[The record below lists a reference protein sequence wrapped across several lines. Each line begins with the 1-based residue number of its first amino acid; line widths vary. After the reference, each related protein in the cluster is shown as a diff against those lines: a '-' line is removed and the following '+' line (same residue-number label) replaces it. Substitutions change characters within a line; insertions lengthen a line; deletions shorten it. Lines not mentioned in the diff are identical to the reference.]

1 MSVSPRGTSWSARGA
16 GSWPRTGF
24 DFRGIRAR
32 ITAMRPTSLDAT
44 RRRFMTHFAG
54 IGLGASLA
62 PGVLWARMQ
71 DQGAQR
77 VTLEMVT
84 DALKLAGIDATEAER
99 QAMVNG
105 ANQSLARYEAIRQ
118 LEIPND
124 VSPPFHFSA
133 IVPGIDVDK
142 TKKPFRLSSAPS
154 LRRPAVLEDVAFWP
168 VRHLAELIRT
178 KKVTSSEL
186 TEMYLARL
194 HRYNGTL
201 NNVVTFLDDVARAQ
215 ATQADAEIAS
225 GKYRGPLH
233 GIPWGAKDIISVKGY
248 KTTWGSNNFK
258 DQVLDYDASVVEQ
271 LRDAGAVL
279 IAKVTTGELA
289 GGDNWFG
296 GQTKSP
302 WDPAQGSSGSSA
314 GPASATAA
322 GCIAFGIGTETSGSI
337 LSPSARC
344 GLAGLRPTFG
354 RISRYG
360 VMALS
365 WTQDRLGP
373 ICRYAEDTAI
383 VMQAIAKPDGRDI
396 SVSDVPFN
404 WDARFDI
411 RKLKVGIIK
420 DSFDSITNKSAKA
433 NADKMLQTFRSLGV
447 TQFTPITVPVF
458 PVATGG
464 FSAERAAYFDE
475 HARAGRMKGTRSGGS
490 GANARLIP
498 APEYLQQQRAR
509 MMMMI
514 ELAKA
519 TGQVDVYLVGSNN
532 TGTGGPPRRED
543 TPATPPPAPRPD
555 REQSPTQRHFGYANL
570 AGYPAINLPNGFADT
585 GGPTNAVIYAQPFR
599 ELEIIALAKAYQ
611 DAAGF
616 HLMKPTKLD
625 QTTTTQQR

>member
-1 MSVSPRGTSWSARGA
+1 M
-16 GSWPRTGF
+16 
-24 DFRGIRAR
+24 
-32 ITAMRPTSLDAT
+32 TSLDAS
-44 RRRFMTHFAG
+44 RRRFMATFAG
-54 IGLGASLA
+54 AGLGSTLV
-62 PGVLWARMQ
+62 PGVLWARVQ
-71 DQGAQR
+71 DSGANK
-77 VTLEMVT
+77 VTLAMIDE
-84 DALKLAGIDATEAER
+84 ALKLSGITIAEDEKNSLVETANRNLAG
-99 QAMVNG
+99 
-105 ANQSLARYEAIRQ
+105 YEEIRK
-118 LEIPND
+118 LHIPPD
-124 VSPPFHFSA
+124 VSPPFHFSPL
-133 IVPGIDVDK
+133 VPGITVNK
-142 TKKPFRLSSAPS
+142 TRQPIRFSPVPNVK
-154 LRRPAVLEDVAFWP
+154 RPANLEEAAFWP
-168 VRHLAELIRT
+168 IRNLAELIRSRQ
-178 KKVTSSEL
+178 VTSLEL

-194 HRYNGTL
+194 HRYNPLL
-201 NNVVTFLDDVARAQ
+201 NNVVTFLDDYGRAEARR
-215 ATQADAEIAS
+215 ADAEIAA
-225 GKYRGPLH
+225 GKYKGPLH
-233 GIPWGAKDIISVKGY
+233 GIPWGAKDIISVKSY
-248 KTTWGSNNFK
+248 KTTWGSKNFS

-302 WDPAQGSSGSSA
+302 WDPTQGSSGSSA

-344 GLAGLRPTFG
+344 GVAGLRPTFG

-373 ICRYAEDTAI
+373 ICRYAEDNAV
-383 VMQAIAKPDGRDI
+383 VMQAIAKPDGRDM

-411 RKLKVGIIK
+411 KKLRVGIIQ
-420 DSFDSITNKSAKA
+420 DSFDTITNASAKA

-447 TQFTPITVPVF
+447 TQFIPIEVPVF
-458 PVATGG
+458 PVSTGG
-464 FSAERAAYFDE
+464 FNVERTAYFDE
-475 HARAGRMKGTRSGGS
+475 HARSGRMKGTRGGS
-490 GANARLIP
+490 QAPGRLIP

-509 MMMMI
+509 MMMMM

-519 TGQVDVYLVGSNN
+519 TSHVDVYIVGSNN
-532 TGTGGPPRRED
+532 TGTGGPGPRAAA
-543 TPATPPPAPRPD
+543 TPATPPPPPRPE

-585 GGPTNAVIYAQPFR
+585 GSPTNAVIYAQPFR
-599 ELEIIALAKAYQ
+599 ELEILALAKAYQ

-616 HLMKPTKLD
+616 HLIKPAKLD
-625 QTTTTQQR
+625 QATTTQQ

>member
-1 MSVSPRGTSWSARGA
+1 MKNI
-16 GSWPRTGF
+16 
-24 DFRGIRAR
+24 DQ
-32 ITAMRPTSLDAT
+32 T
-44 RRRFMTHFAG
+44 RRRFMATFAG
-54 IGLGASLA
+54 AGLGSTLV

-71 DQGAQR
+71 DAAAQR
-77 VTLEMVT
+77 VTLAMVD
-84 DALKLAGIDATEAER
+84 DALKLAGVEIGEEEKKALVET
-99 QAMVNG
+99 
-105 ANQSLARYEAIRQ
+105 ANRNLTGYEELRK
-118 LEIPND
+118 LHIPPD
-124 VSPPFHFSA
+124 VSPPFHFSPV
-133 IVPGIDVDK
+133 VPGMTVNK
-142 TKKPFRLSSAPS
+142 TRMSFRLSSAPS
-154 LRRPAVLEDVAFWP
+154 VKRPANLEEAAFWP
-168 VRHLAELIRT
+168 LRHLGELIRT
-178 KKVTSSEL
+178 RQVTSLEL

-194 HRYNGTL
+194 HRYNPLL
-201 NNVVTFLDDVARAQ
+201 NNVVTFLDDYGRAEARR
-215 ATQADAEIAS
+215 ADAEIAA
-225 GKYRGPLH
+225 GKYKGPLH
-233 GIPWGAKDIISVKGY
+233 GIPWGAKDIISVKGF

-258 DQVLDYDASVVEQ
+258 EQVFEYDASVVEQ

-302 WDPAQGSSGSSA
+302 WDPTQGSSGSSA

-322 GCIAFGIGTETSGSI
+322 GCIGFGIGTETSGSI

-360 VMALS
+360 CMALS

-383 VMQAIAKPDGRDI
+383 VMQAIAKPDGRDM

-411 RKLKVGIIK
+411 RKLKVGIIQ
-420 DSFDSITNKSAKA
+420 DSFDTITNAAAKL

-447 TQFTPITVPVF
+447 TQFIPITVPVF

-475 HARAGRMKGTRSGGS
+475 HARAGRMKGTRGGGS
-490 GANARLIP
+490 GANARLVP

-519 TGQVDVYLVGSNN
+519 TANVDVYLVGSNN
-532 TGTGGPPRRED
+532 TGTGGPPRREE
-543 TPATPPPAPRPD
+543 TAPASPPPAPRPD

-585 GGPTNAVIYAQPFR
+585 GGPTSAVIYAQPFR

-616 HLMKPTKLD
+616 HLVKPTKLD
-625 QTTTTQQR
+625 QTMTTQQP

>member
-1 MSVSPRGTSWSARGA
+1 M
-16 GSWPRTGF
+16 RT
-24 DFRGIRAR
+24 
-32 ITAMRPTSLDAT
+32 LDTT
-44 RRRFMTHFAG
+44 RRRFMATFAG
-54 IGLGASLA
+54 AGLGSTLV

-71 DQGAQR
+71 DAGAER
-77 VTLEMVT
+77 VTLAMVD
-84 DALKLAGIDATEAER
+84 DALKLAGINVGEEEKKTLVET
-99 QAMVNG
+99 
-105 ANQSLARYEAIRQ
+105 ANRNLTGYEELRK
-118 LEIPND
+118 LHIPPD

-133 IVPGIDVDK
+133 VVPGMNVSK
-142 TKKPFRLSSAPS
+142 TRLPFRLSPAPS
-154 LRRPAVLEDVAFWP
+154 VKRPANLEEVAFWP
-168 VRHLAELIRT
+168 LRNLGELLRT
-178 KKVTSSEL
+178 RQVTSVEL

-194 HRYNGTL
+194 HRYNPIL
-201 NNVVTFLDDVARAQ
+201 NNVVTFLDDYGRAEARR
-215 ATQADAEIAS
+215 ADSDIAA

-233 GIPWGAKDIISVKGY
+233 GIPWGAKDIISVKGH

-302 WDPAQGSSGSSA
+302 WDPSQGSSGSSA

-337 LSPSARC
+337 LSPAARC

-354 RISRYG
+354 RVSRYG

-373 ICRYAEDTAI
+373 ICRYAEDAAI
-383 VMQAIAKPDGRDI
+383 VMQAIAKPDGRDM

-404 WDARFDI
+404 WDARFDV

-420 DSFDSITNKSAKA
+420 DSFDSISNASAKA
-433 NADKMLQTFRSLGV
+433 NAEKTLQTFRSLGI
-447 TQFTPITVPVF
+447 TQFIPVEVPVF

-464 FSAERAAYFDE
+464 FNAERAAYFDE
-475 HARAGRMKGTRSGGS
+475 HARAGRMKGTRGGGS

-519 TGQVDVYLVGSNN
+519 TAHVDVYLVGSNN
-532 TGTGGPPRRED
+532 TGVGGPPARREGE
-543 TPATPPPAPRPD
+543 PAPPPTPPRPE

-599 ELEIIALAKAYQ
+599 ELEVIALAKAYQ